1 MSGKGNSNGGTEAAG
16 SGATGFE
23 VLPPSLRLL
32 RALVLVL
39 MVVMIAAVITVV
51 ALLVTRMPAG
61 QGSLPPVLPESPV
74 LPENL
79 ALPAGAAP
87 LAVTFGP
94 GWVAV
99 VTDQNRI
106 LVFDDSGALR
116 QEVAIT
122 VVP

>member
-51 ALLVTRMPAG
+51 ALLVTRMPGG
-61 QGSLPPVLPESPV
+61 QGSLPPV

-106 LVFDDSGALR
+106 LVFDDTGALR